1 MTLPIVPPELQVTTA
16 EEIERHSRMMTQLK
30 VAQVVSN
37 QQIPDRM
44 WTTASKVVERDVEW
58 LWRERI
64 PLGEATMFAGEPGAM
79 KSWLCYDLAA
89 RLSVG
94 THFPQEGLPTPK
106 GKIMIVSGED
116 NQETTIV
123 PRLRSAGADLS
134 MIEILDVNTSYAFSF
149 TNLKLVEQI
158 VTKEF
163 KLLII
168 DPVSCFFEGDANTN
182 SMTDVRG
189 ALRGV
194 LQLASKFNLALVLV
208 HHLRKQ
214 EGKKT
219 HRIAGSGAFV
229 AAPRSVFMVHT
240 DPDRTGIAVLDHV
253 KHNLTGDTPPLE
265 YIRQDVPG
273 MRVGRLVWEHSTEE
287 AVAACEPTK
296 SGKLD
301 ITEKWLLDKLKD
313 GRIDS
318 VQLEKDALQM
328 GIPERTLK
336 RARARLKNKNMLDVQ
351 KSGDGWSVCLPGT
364 PIEF

>member
-1 MTLPIVPPELQVTTA
+1 MTWENLPATTEA
-16 EEIERHSRMMTQLK
+16 EIHEKACRLETANK
-30 VAQVVSN
+30 VAHVRANEPLPPKLVT
-37 QQIPDRM
+37 R
-44 WTTASKVVERDVEW
+44 ASKVVERDVEW
-58 LWRERI
+58 LWRDRI

-89 RLSVG
+89 RISVG
-94 THFPQEGLPTPK
+94 APFPKEGLPTSK
-106 GKIMIVSGED
+106 GRVFIISGED

-123 PRLRSAGADLS
+123 PRLHSAGADLD
-134 MIEILDVNTSYAFSF
+134 MIDILDVNSSFSF
-149 TNLKLVEQI
+149 SFKNLELVDQTI
-158 VTKEF
+158 TKEF

-194 LQLASKFNLALVLV
+194 FQVASKFNLALVLV

-240 DPDRTGIAVLDHV
+240 DPDRKGIAVLDHV
-253 KHNLTGDTPPLE
+253 KHNISGETPPLE
-265 YIRQDVPG
+265 YVRQDVPG
-273 MRVGRLVWEHSTEE
+273 MRVGRLVWETSTLE

-301 ITEKWLLDKLKD
+301 VTEKWLLDKLKD

-328 GIPERTLK
+328 GISERTLE
-336 RARARLKNKNMLDVQ
+336 RARSRLKNKNMLDVQ
-351 KSGDGWSVCLPGT
+351 KSGEGWSVCLPGT